1 LPCIAVCSCQRTD
14 RVTRATQATTVDQVL
29 ETHRDMLDSCLK
41 ECMLSNA
48 KLLAVRPVP
57 RGVAVERH
65 RI

>member
-1 LPCIAVCSCQRTD
+1 
-14 RVTRATQATTVDQVL
+14 VDQVL